1 MHPLAKIE
9 GCLFTNCTIPLTWVS
24 LYLVFLYK
32 SFGFVA
38 TSYFFYHAT
47 KVSVIFTLTLTVIEA
62 TFIPVKVFVL
72 CIIKIKMAHGFCQ
85 YGRNYVKDSQIARG
99 DVEYYNWSLYSAA
112 SQVTGNKSVTLAMTK
127 VQ

>member
-1 MHPLAKIE
+1 M
-9 GCLFTNCTIPLTWVS
+9 
-24 LYLVFLYK
+24 
-32 SFGFVA
+32 A

-62 TFIPVKVFVL
+62 TFVSVKLFVL
-72 CIIKIKMAHGFCQ
+72 WIIKIKMAHGFCQ